1 MNLKLNFNGKTLLK
15 DWWKIMLENLT
26 TINTRFEAH
35 RTTYPMDHPNKSVQ
49 KNHIADKAVGTDQ
62 LDDYSVTATKLAQYS
77 VSAAKI
83 YPGAVQTAHIKDVN
97 ITKAKLEQSLQE
109 QLDSFQ
115 EYIDSPPEVADGSVT
130 WDKINMNVQPFIR
143 NSMNEQE
150 TYDYCQN
157 NFSNAYSN
165 ALVLMF
171 NSSYGSFT
179 NAPPDTAA
187 MSDGNIKF
195 VMFTARISA
204 MSRLQIAINLSSMKR
219 YMRIVGGSLAHSW
232 REMS

>member
-1 MNLKLNFNGKTLLK
+1 
-15 DWWKIMLENLT
+15 MLENLT

-35 RTTYPMDHPNKSVQ
+35 RTTNPLDHPDKSVR

-62 LDDYSVTATKLAQYS
+62 IDDYSVTATKLAQYS

-83 YPGAVQTAHIKDVN
+83 YPGAVQTAHIKDENV
-97 ITKAKLEQSLQE
+97 TKAKLEQSLKE
-109 QLDSFQ
+109 QIDGFQ
-115 EYIDSPPEVADGSVT
+115 DYIDSPPAIADGSVT

-157 NFSNAYSN
+157 NFSNAYPN
-165 ALVLMF
+165 ALVFMF

-179 NAPPDTAA
+179 DAPPDTSA

-195 VMFTARISA
+195 AMFTVKISS
-204 MSRLQIAINLSSMKR
+204 MSRLQIAINLSSMKQ
-219 YMRIVGGSLAHSW
+219 YMRIAGGSLAHAW
-232 REMS
+232 REMT